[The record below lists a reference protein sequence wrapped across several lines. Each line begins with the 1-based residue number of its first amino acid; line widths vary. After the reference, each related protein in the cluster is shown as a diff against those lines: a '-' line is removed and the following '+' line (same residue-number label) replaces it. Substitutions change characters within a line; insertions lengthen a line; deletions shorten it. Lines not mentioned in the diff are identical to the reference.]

1 MEEKLI
7 FPGLLND
14 DERSSVLCSI
24 KSITYMIPS
33 LRTFFEDQKYIE
45 PCCSILKTL
54 INDPIK
60 TRSLWGGYSSIFIA
74 PEIFRVQFTEK
85 TSKRVSSQCQ
95 KELGYLQLWLF
106 CLRNYPEM
114 TDIKPLLT
122 SRGTKIQWEQ
132 NLGLWQ
138 KLGTLAVN
146 LGFRTPK
153 AVTLAKGDPD
163 RECARR
169 FLAMAR
175 PYCSDLDSP
184 VNVITRVLKEIE
196 EHSPIPT
203 DAFFT
208 SSQPLSYDR
217 RCGKPYGNDFAS
229 DRSALFLTLFSKEI
243 KCGPHITPLYV
254 KRNALESFL
263 IDYTSKVRIT

>member
-1 MEEKLI
+1 MEERLI
-7 FPGLLND
+7 FPGLLGD
-14 DERSSVLCSI
+14 DERSGVLRSI

-54 INDPIK
+54 INDPK
-60 TRSLWGGYSSIFIA
+60 RRRTLWRGYSSIFVA

-85 TSKRVSSQCQ
+85 ASKRVSSQSQ
-95 KELGYLQLWLF
+95 KELGYLQLWMF

-122 SRGTKIQWEQ
+122 SRGTRTRWEQ

-146 LGFRTPK
+146 LGFRTPT
-153 AVTLAKGDPD
+153 AVKLAKGDPD

-169 FLAMAR
+169 FLEMTR
-175 PYCSDLDSP
+175 PHCSDLESS
-184 VNVITRVLKEIE
+184 VNEVTRVLRGIE
-196 EHSPIPT
+196 ERLPVPT

-217 RCGKPYGNDFAS
+217 RCGKPHGNDFAS
-229 DRSALFLTLFSKEI
+229 DRSALFLSLFSKEV
-243 KCGPHITPLYV
+243 KHGPFITPLYV

-263 IDYTSKVRIT
+263 EDYTSKVRKL